1 MIQFVVHDL
10 IVQVSSNNIKII
22 DSYKLNNKKEMKAV
36 IEKILSKVPIYIRT
50 RSVDALV
57 REWRSH
63 NILYKLGLF
72 RTHTADCDLETN
84 EKTHRRFIYFFLG
97 RL

>member
-36 IEKILSKVPIYIRT
+36 IVKFLSI
-50 RSVDALV
+50 
-57 REWRSH
+57 
-63 NILYKLGLF
+63 
-72 RTHTADCDLETN
+72 
-84 EKTHRRFIYFFLG
+84 
-97 RL
+97 